1 MDWFNDMIPVP
12 PEENLENPEVDN
24 VKGDKKSK
32 FLVSQWSAYSNAKA
46 SLTNAG
52 EKGHIFLG

>member
-1 MDWFNDMIPVP
+1 MDWFNDMIPVT

-24 VKGDKKSK
+24 VKGDKNSK

-52 EKGHIFLG
+52 EKGHIF